1 MKTIKKMTS
10 ETMASYV
17 QAFEVAEKQMLPMLP
32 YVKMPFHDFN
42 RYKTYHDK
50 GIFLMDT
57 VGEEACLYHLYH
69 LTEGDDTLRITLCLP
84 TSWEKRFEILETSV
98 PNLKQWFMANDS
110 SRRFVV
116 QTLEY
121 GEIEYYPTLGEYLMP
136 IFIKNGF
143 EPKYR
148 MYMKKEKPTVEVT
161 APEGVVVKAF
171 EASELNSLK
180 SFYYDE
186 KALENLKYFTNCTLE
201 EFLESMQKPFAIE
214 HSKVAYDQDGQIIGA
229 TVVAKEDDKIWIDN
243 FSVLPEYE
251 QTHIGTYLLNQ
262 TVKSIEAKESQG
274 DLIIYLN
281 RDCFEAI
288 EACEKNGF
296 VSFEFWTDLFL
307 DK

>member
-1 MKTIKKMTS
+1 MNTIKKITS
-10 ETMASYV
+10 ETMATYV

-32 YVKMPFHDFN
+32 YVKMPFHDFD

-98 PNLKQWFMANDS
+98 PNLRQWFMENDPS
-110 SRRFVV
+110 KRFIV

-143 EPKYR
+143 DAKYR
-148 MYMKKEKPTVEVT
+148 MYMKKEKPAAEVI
-161 APEGVVVKAF
+161 APEGVVVKPF
-171 EASELNSLK
+171 EVSERHRLK
-180 SFYYDE
+180 AFYYEE
-186 KALENLKYFTNCTLE
+186 KGLENLKYFTNCTLE
-201 EFLESMQKPFAIE
+201 EFLDAMQKPFAIE
-214 HSKVAYDQDGQIIGA
+214 HSKVAYDQDGKIIGA
-229 TVVAKEDDKIWIDN
+229 TVVAQEEDKVWIDN
-243 FSVLPEYE
+243 FSVLPAYDK
-251 QTHIGTYLLNQ
+251 TDIGAYLLHQ
-262 TVKSIEAKESQG
+262 TLKSIEAKQVQH
-274 DLIIYLN
+274 DIIIYLN

-296 VSFEFWTDLFL
+296 VAFEFWTDLFL